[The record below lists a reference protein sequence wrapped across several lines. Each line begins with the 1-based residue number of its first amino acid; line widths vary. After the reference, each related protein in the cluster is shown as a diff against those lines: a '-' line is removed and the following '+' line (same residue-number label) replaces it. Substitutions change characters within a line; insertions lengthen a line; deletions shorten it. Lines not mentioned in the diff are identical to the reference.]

1 MKKFCAYSIAVLI
14 TAFCATAEAQWLVSD
29 KSIVLTSNPND
40 VVKLDAGGRYAHVLR
55 YTQSGTPR
63 TIYQRYSYSLTNY
76 RDDTFEELGV
86 VGTSARFGALDST
99 GGATLVFPRV
109 KTVSSYQRQYSV
121 LAHVP
126 QSGPAK
132 FLDEIGELDLFSR
145 IEATAVSSQVRVT
158 TRGSTSIP
166 ASSSSNTFVAVTD
179 ASNNFP
185 TRSLFNN
192 DRFIY
197 QGQERLLTASASDA
211 AATGVTAVS
220 GQLSPGMVYVRQ
232 YSYGLSEISN
242 VAVPMRIPID
252 VCIVPTS
259 SAAKSQP
266 HDIYVTGY
274 DGISKFSP
282 DGTLQW
288 KIEDQTG
295 IITEIDHVD
304 VVGVVARK
312 FLGTRYQFL
321 FISPTGVITRIA
333 HVPIFMSG
341 TFTYRVDSAGQI
353 SLYAPDDYPSKLFVL
368 STTGAFNEYQV
379 PGTSLGYLDQWNN
392 AFFLSK
398 TGDETRL
405 NVSYNLQPLHNS
417 SITVKRGTNVKVY
430 LDLRTGAPRQ
440 ERQATIANTGGTMFT
455 TPAVAE
461 FNPAGTETYFRVTAP
476 ASGTT
481 GSGWVYISYAGRSL
495 KLRVTVTP

>member
-14 TAFCATAEAQWLVSD
+14 TAFCASAEAQWLVSD

-86 VGTSARFGALDST
+86 VGTSATIGAVDST

-109 KTVSSYQRQYSV
+109 KTVAGVQKQYSV

-132 FLDEIGELDLFSR
+132 FLDGIGELDIFSR
-145 IEATAVSSQVRVT
+145 IKATAVSSQVRVT
-158 TRGSTSIP
+158 TSGVTSIP
-166 ASSSSNTFVAVTD
+166 ADSSPKTFVAVND
-179 ASNNFP
+179 ASNNLP
-185 TRSLFNN
+185 TQAQLNN
-192 DRFIY
+192 DRFFY
-197 QGQERLLTASASDA
+197 QGEERSLVVTASDA
-211 AATGVTAVS
+211 ATSGVTAVA
-220 GQLSPGMVYVRQ
+220 GQLSPNLTYVRQ
-232 YSYGLSEISN
+232 YNYGLSEISN
-242 VAVPMRIPID
+242 VALPMRIPFD
-252 VCIVPTS
+252 MCIVPRS
-259 SAAKSQP
+259 SAARSQP
-266 HDIYVTGY
+266 HDIYVVGY
-274 DGISKFSP
+274 DGIAKFSP

-288 KIEDQTG
+288 QIDDKTG
-295 IITEIDHVD
+295 FFTHVDHVD

-312 FLGTRYQFL
+312 YSDGRYLFL
-321 FISPTGVITRIA
+321 FISPSGVITRTA
-333 HVPIFMSG
+333 YVPIYMNG
-341 TFTYRVDSAGQI
+341 IFTYKVDSAGQI
-353 SLYAPDDYPSKLFVL
+353 SLHAPADYPKTLFIFSASGV
-368 STTGAFNEYQV
+368 FNQYFI
-379 PGTSLGYLDQWNN
+379 PGESLGYLDQWNN
-392 AFFLSK
+392 VFFISK

-405 NVSYNLQPLHNS
+405 NVNYNLQPLRNS

-440 ERQATIANTGGTMFT
+440 ERQATIAHTGGTMFT
-455 TPAVAE
+455 TPTVAE

>member
-1 MKKFCAYSIAVLI
+1 MKNIRCQSIAVLGL
-14 TAFCATAEAQWLVSD
+14 ALCASAHAQFLVGD
-29 KSIVLTSNPND
+29 KSIVLTSNSND
-40 VVKLDAGGRYAHVLR
+40 IVQLDAGGRYAHVLR
-55 YTQSGTPR
+55 YTRSGTPR

-99 GGATLVFPRV
+99 GGATLVFPRA
-109 KTVSSYQRQYSV
+109 KTVSGNQRQYSV

-132 FLDEIGELDLFSR
+132 FLDGVGELDLFSR

-166 ASSSSNTFVAVTD
+166 ADRSPNTFVAVTD
-179 ASNNFP
+179 ASNSFP
-185 TRSLFNN
+185 TRPLFND
-192 DRFIY
+192 DRFLY
-197 QGQERLLTASASDA
+197 QGQEHLLTASASDA

-220 GQLSPGMVYVRQ
+220 GQLSPGLVYVRQ
-232 YSYGLSEISN
+232 YSYGMSEISN

-252 VCIVPTS
+252 VCIVPKS
-259 SAAKSQP
+259 SSAKSQP
-266 HDIYVTGY
+266 HDIYVAGS
-274 DGISKFSP
+274 DGISKYSP

-295 IITEIDHVD
+295 IITELDHVD
-304 VVGVVARK
+304 VIGLVVRK

-341 TFTYRVDSAGQI
+341 TFKHKVDSAGQI

-368 STTGAFNEYQV
+368 SASGAFNEYQV

-405 NVSYNLQPLHNS
+405 NVSYNLQPLRNL

-430 LDLRTGAPRQ
+430 LDLRIGAPRQ

-461 FNPAGTETYFRVTAP
+461 FNPGGTETYFRVTAP

>member
-1 MKKFCAYSIAVLI
+1 
-14 TAFCATAEAQWLVSD
+14 
-29 KSIVLTSNPND
+29 
-40 VVKLDAGGRYAHVLR
+40 
-55 YTQSGTPR
+55 
-63 TIYQRYSYSLTNY
+63 
-76 RDDTFEELGV
+76 
-86 VGTSARFGALDST
+86 
-99 GGATLVFPRV
+99 
-109 KTVSSYQRQYSV
+109 
-121 LAHVP
+121 
-126 QSGPAK
+126 
-132 FLDEIGELDLFSR
+132 
-145 IEATAVSSQVRVT
+145 
-158 TRGSTSIP
+158 
-166 ASSSSNTFVAVTD
+166 
-179 ASNNFP
+179 
-185 TRSLFNN
+185 
-192 DRFIY
+192 
-197 QGQERLLTASASDA
+197 
-211 AATGVTAVS
+211 
-220 GQLSPGMVYVRQ
+220 
-232 YSYGLSEISN
+232 
-242 VAVPMRIPID
+242 MRIPID
-252 VCIVPTS
+252 VCIVPKS
-259 SAAKSQP
+259 SSAKSQP
-266 HDIYVTGY
+266 HDIYVAGY

-282 DGTLQW
+282 DGMLQW

-304 VVGVVARK
+304 VIGPVVRK

-321 FISPTGVITRIA
+321 FISPAGVITRIA

-341 TFTYRVDSAGQI
+341 TFKHKVDSAGQI

-368 STTGAFNEYQV
+368 SATGAFNEYQV

-405 NVSYNLQPLHNS
+405 NVSYNLQPLRNS
-417 SITVKRGTNVKVY
+417 SITVKRGTTVKVY

-461 FNPAGTETYFRVTAP
+461 FNPGGTETYFRVTAP